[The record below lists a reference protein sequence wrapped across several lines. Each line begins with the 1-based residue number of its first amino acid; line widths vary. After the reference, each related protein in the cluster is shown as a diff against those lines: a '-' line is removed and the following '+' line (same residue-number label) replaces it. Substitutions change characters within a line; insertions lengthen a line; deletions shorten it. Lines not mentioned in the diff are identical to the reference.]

1 MESCSLIQ
9 LAGCSLVLDLFIDCV
24 GSSFL
29 CADRNEVFFF
39 FLVADK
45 PRLRLVARH
54 RLLIALASLVAECG
68 LHAHRLQ

>member
-1 MESCSLIQ
+1 MLFNSVG
-9 LAGCSLVLDLFIDCV
+9 GCSLVLDLFIDCA

-45 PRLRLVARH
+45 PRPRPSLQGTGFTLGF
-54 RLLIALASLVAECG
+54 LLQSAWA
-68 LHAHRLQ
+68 HAHRLQ